1 MFVSGIGLAIAI
13 FSGWLREDPAMQAK
27 VTLAAGGFLLF
38 GAAELVLTRV
48 ATLLPPGVL
57 RTSIVIV
64 PLAALL
70 AALLAQRARPDDSG
84 FAVAFALAFI
94 SVFLIGGLAL
104 GLILLS
110 IRLLWRGD

>member
-1 MFVSGIGLAIAI
+1 
-13 FSGWLREDPAMQAK
+13 MQAK

-70 AALLAQRARPDDSG
+70 AALLAQRARPDDWAG

-110 IRLLWRGD
+110 IRLLWRGA